1 MIKNFNQFNESFKEI
16 EEKYHRDIDLEI
28 QKNFSPIMEFAQNIR
43 EIIFKFEDES
53 GDDYEF
59 NSGAFIQ
66 GGDDIYFKI
75 DFDKN
80 QIKFDSRV
88 SSPERYIETL
98 DEIFDDDEYVYLLI
112 DMNGRKTRKQLVD
125 QIKLMYPF
133 VKFYKF
139 SSEYDQALE
148 FKISDLK

>member
-28 QKNFSPIMEFAQNIR
+28 QKNFSPIMEFAHNIR

-66 GGDDIYFKI
+66 GGDDIYFNI

-80 QIKFDSRV
+80 QIEFDSRV

-112 DMNGRKTRKQLVD
+112 GMNGRKTRKQLVD

-133 VKFYKF
+133 VKFYEF
-139 SSEYDQALE
+139 NSEYDQALE

>member
-1 MIKNFNQFNESFKEI
+1 
-16 EEKYHRDIDLEI
+16 
-28 QKNFSPIMEFAQNIR
+28 MEFAHNIR

-53 GDDYEF
+53 GDDYKF

-133 VKFYKF
+133 VKFYEF
-139 SSEYDQALE
+139 NSDYDQALE

>member
-28 QKNFSPIMEFAQNIR
+28 QKNFSPIMEFAHNIR

-53 GDDYEF
+53 GDDYKF

-133 VKFYKF
+133 VKFYEF
-139 SSEYDQALE
+139 NSEYDQALE